1 LKLEQIINK
10 IKDNTKLV
18 GREIAYQALLLY
30 YAYPKAPKKIK
41 AVIASSLAYFILPL
55 DAVPDPIPFLGFLDD
70 GVVLASAMA
79 IVRLY
84 VTQEIKDQT
93 NKTLDRFFPKKDS

>member
-1 LKLEQIINK
+1 MKLEQIINK